1 MEFKIP
7 PRPQNADGKER
18 KAGYEFEFTGLEMS
32 EAAKLVKNLYGGTI
46 HRVSTYEYS
55 IKDSDFGT
63 FALELDAQLLREKK
77 YENILKSLGID
88 LSSLKN
94 IQSIEGALKDLAS
107 SVVPF
112 EIITPPIPL
121 FEMQKLNSLIK
132 ELRSLKA
139 KGTGSSVF
147 YAFGMHINPEIPEHS
162 AKSLLDHLKAYVL
175 LDPWIR
181 KDAGIDI
188 SRRMTPY
195 IKEYKEDYLQLILSS
210 TYKPDLKKLITDYF
224 RFGNSRNRP
233 LDMLPVFMHLDKEHT
248 QKHMEESLTSGR
260 PAYHYRLPNCSI
272 EDENWS
278 IADDWN
284 RWVLVEILADDVKSL
299 EQYSK
304 AYLKMKK
311 DTMVRFESKWIKL
324 MDRWMNNVS

>member
-7 PRPQNADGKER
+7 PRPQNPDGKER

-32 EAAKLVKNLYGGTI
+32 DAATLVQKLYGGTI
-46 HRVSTYEYS
+46 HRVSTYEY
-55 IKDSDFGT
+55 IVKESDFGT

-77 YENILKSLGID
+77 YEEILKSLGID
-88 LSSLKN
+88 LSSMKN
-94 IQSIEGALKDLAS
+94 IRSIEDALKDLAS

-121 FEMQKLNSLIK
+121 SEMGMLNRLIK

-147 YAFGMHINPEIPEHS
+147 YAFGMHINPEIPERS
-162 AKSLLDHLKAYVL
+162 AQSLLNHLKAYVL

-195 IKEYKEDYLQLILSS
+195 IKEYKVDYLQLILNSA
-210 TYKPDLKKLITDYF
+210 YKPDLKQLITDYF

-233 LDMLPVFMHLDKEHT
+233 LDMLPVFMHLDEEHT
-248 QKHMEESLTSGR
+248 RKHLEENLTSGR

-272 EDENWS
+272 EDEEWS

-304 AYLKMKK
+304 AFLKMKK
-311 DTMVRFESKWIKL
+311 DTLVRFESKWINL
-324 MDRWMNNVS
+324 MDRWVNNVS